1 MDFYMLQNYNYRK
14 YEDEY
19 EIENMNFVLE
29 TKEKEE

>member
-1 MDFYMLQNYNYRK
+1 MLQNYNYRK